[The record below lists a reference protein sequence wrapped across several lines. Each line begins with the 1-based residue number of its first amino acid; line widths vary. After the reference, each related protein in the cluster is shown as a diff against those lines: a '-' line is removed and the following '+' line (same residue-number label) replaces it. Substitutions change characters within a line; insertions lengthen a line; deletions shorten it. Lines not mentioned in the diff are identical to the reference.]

1 MAKNPVDR
9 RLFLKTSLLG
19 SAGAVFG
26 VKVFAGETNSRSFKS
41 KGKPAIITR
50 KLGNT
55 GLELPIV
62 SFGVMRADNPDLIRA
77 AMDAGIKHFD
87 TAHKY
92 QNGNNEK
99 MLGEVL
105 QNYARDSFTI
115 ATKIPEPEK
124 EVDDQTG
131 ELVPG
136 FSKQDFLKKLDI
148 SLKRLK
154 MDYVDILYF
163 HSLSKKETVLH
174 EPILDALKTARKQ
187 GKAKHI
193 GLSTHSNEPEVIK
206 AAVESGVYEV
216 ILTSYNFLQDHK
228 DEMKKRIAEAA
239 DAGIGIVAMKTMAGG
254 RMEKKTDKK
263 VNYKAALKWAL
274 RDENVHTSI
283 PGIINFQQLEEN
295 MSVMES
301 LELTREEQ
309 HFLYA
314 ARNEQGLYCNGCESC
329 VSSCR
334 KSLPIPDMMRAY
346 MYAYGYDE
354 MKKAKETLREHYIND
369 NPCKDCSFCTA
380 RCIKGF
386 NINSKIEDIAR
397 LSHTPDDFL
406 I

>member
-1 MAKNPVDR
+1 MAKNPVNR

-19 SAGAVFG
+19 SAGAVLG
-26 VKVFAGETNSRSFKS
+26 AKVFAGETAPRSFKS
-41 KGKPAIITR
+41 KEKPAIITR

-55 GLELPIV
+55 GIELPIV
-62 SFGVMRADNPDLIRA
+62 SYGVMRADNPDLVRA

-105 QNYARDSFTI
+105 KDYPRESFTI

-124 EVDDQTG
+124 EIDDQTG

-148 SLKRLK
+148 SLERLK

-163 HSLSKKETVLH
+163 HSLSKRETVLH
-174 EPILDALKTARKQ
+174 KPILDALKTAKKQ

-206 AAVESGVYEV
+206 AAVDSGVYEV

-239 DAGIGIVAMKTMAGG
+239 NAGIGIVAMKTMAGG

-283 PGIINFQQLEEN
+283 PGILTYQHLEEN

-301 LELTREEQ
+301 LDLTREEEK
-309 HFLYA
+309 FLYA
-314 ARNEQGLYCNGCESC
+314 AGNEKGLYCNGCKSC
-329 VSSCR
+329 ISSCR

-354 MKKAKETLREHYIND
+354 MKKAKETLREQNIED
-369 NPCKDCSFCTA
+369 NPCRDCSFCTA

-386 NINSKIEDIAR
+386 DISGKIGDIAR

-406 I
+406 V